1 MELRHLRYF
10 VTAAEE
16 LNISRASARLR
27 ISQPAVSRQIKDL
40 EEELGVDLFF
50 RDSVGLRL
58 TPGGEVFL
66 PQAKD
71 ILRRSREAVA
81 RLEPFRVPSQAPLV
95 VGYITPALA
104 SLVTPALRK
113 FDESH
118 PDIRVDLLEL
128 SPIDQLAALR
138 EKKIDLA
145 FIGNPCPNVA
155 EEFTLVEL
163 SRTALAVVVSDHH
176 HLALRKKIRLEELE
190 NENFIGFCDQAFPD
204 RNHLLE
210 GVCRQAGF
218 VPRVEQTAQNL
229 SAALALV
236 ASGKG
241 VTLMTTE
248 AEHLPHPQAV
258 FVPLQSPTP
267 ALVSC
272 LAHRRDDERRELRSL
287 IQAVT
292 KVKAHEP
299 LAASW
304 PTPVPRKV
312 PVKTVSL
319 S

>member
-50 RDSVGLRL
+50 RDSGGLRL

-81 RLEPFRVPSQAPLV
+81 RLEPFRAPSQAPLV

-104 SLVTPALRK
+104 SVVTPALRQ
-113 FDESH
+113 FDQTH
-118 PDIRVDLLEL
+118 PEIRVDLREL
-128 SPIDQLAALR
+128 SPADQLTALR
-138 EKKIDLA
+138 ERRIDLA

-155 EEFTLVEL
+155 EEFALVEL
-163 SRTALAVVVSDHH
+163 SRMELAIVVSDHH

-190 NENFIGFCDQAFPD
+190 RENFIGFCEQTFPD
-204 RNHLLE
+204 RNHLLGE
-210 GVCRQAGF
+210 LCRQAGF
-218 VPRVEQTAQNL
+218 TPRVEQHAQTL

-258 FVPLQSPTP
+258 FISLQSPAP

-272 LAHRRDDERRELRSL
+272 MAHRRDDERRELKSF
-287 IQAVT
+287 V
-292 KVKAHEP
+292 E
-299 LAASW
+299 AAATLSSSPRLSANW
-304 PTPVPRKV
+304 PAVPRKV
-312 PVKTVSL
+312 PVKTLSVS
-319 S
+319 